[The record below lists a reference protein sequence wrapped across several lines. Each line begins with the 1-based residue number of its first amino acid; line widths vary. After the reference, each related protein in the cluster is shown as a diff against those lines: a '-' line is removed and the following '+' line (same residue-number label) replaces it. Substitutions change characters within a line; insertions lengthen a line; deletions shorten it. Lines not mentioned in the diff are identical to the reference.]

1 MPRLK
6 FREPLP
12 EKRPAASGKK
22 TRPDLL
28 SNTYKASCVQ
38 PGGLNCTPS
47 HHMYLENEIDHQME
61 PADGP
66 SARQRRL
73 TSLEPNF
80 NSSLLI
86 YPLSNS
92 DLKREKKMKVNI
104 VDDWKVP
111 AAQQGIFRTS
121 YVQTPIVSPAPSNTA
136 LPNRLAKFVT
146 TFDGVREKR
155 LTNSS
160 ELQEREAP
168 IGPPERVE
176 SDIMRNF
183 PRVESAHRSAGTSGF
198 KRKNHPSDPPDAT
211 PPQLNTPKNQYQETK
226 QLS

>member
-1 MPRLK
+1 
-6 FREPLP
+6 
-12 EKRPAASGKK
+12 
-22 TRPDLL
+22 
-28 SNTYKASCVQ
+28 
-38 PGGLNCTPS
+38 
-47 HHMYLENEIDHQME
+47 
-61 PADGP
+61 
-66 SARQRRL
+66 
-73 TSLEPNF
+73 
-80 NSSLLI
+80 
-86 YPLSNS
+86 
-92 DLKREKKMKVNI
+92 MKVNI

-198 KRKNHPSDPPDAT
+198 KRKNHPSDPPG
-211 PPQLNTPKNQYQETK
+211 
-226 QLS
+226 LSRIQPVWTFFGTVSNEILAYRSFHSIASVFLPSF

>member
-1 MPRLK
+1 
-6 FREPLP
+6 
-12 EKRPAASGKK
+12 
-22 TRPDLL
+22 
-28 SNTYKASCVQ
+28 
-38 PGGLNCTPS
+38 
-47 HHMYLENEIDHQME
+47 
-61 PADGP
+61 
-66 SARQRRL
+66 
-73 TSLEPNF
+73 
-80 NSSLLI
+80 
-86 YPLSNS
+86 
-92 DLKREKKMKVNI
+92 MKVNI

>member
-80 NSSLLI
+80 NSV
-86 YPLSNS
+86 NH
-92 DLKREKKMKVNI
+92 VNI

>member
-12 EKRPAASGKK
+12 EKRPAAS
-22 TRPDLL
+22 
-28 SNTYKASCVQ
+28 
-38 PGGLNCTPS
+38 
-47 HHMYLENEIDHQME
+47 DHQME

-80 NSSLLI
+80 NS
-86 YPLSNS
+86 
-92 DLKREKKMKVNI
+92 VNH
-104 VDDWKVP
+104 VP